1 MYLFLNI
8 GAETV
13 QKGSMNATG
22 VHFLENALVI
32 QVQTVQGIL
41 SKLYRCVSNSTHI
54 GVLF

>member
-32 QVQTVQGIL
+32 QIETVQ
-41 SKLYRCVSNSTHI
+41 
-54 GVLF
+54 